1 MKGSNESLFQA
12 REFAEL
18 TKVTVRT
25 LHHYD
30 RLGLLK
36 PSRYSRAG
44 YRLYS
49 ESDVARL
56 EQIVA
61 LKFIGFSLN
70 EIKNILKH
78 GSLDLAAAL
87 RQQREAI
94 TEKRQRLDLAIQAIE
109 RAEYVVG
116 TSKDHGW
123 ETFVRIIEV
132 INMQSDMN
140 WSKKYYSEEAQKEIA
155 QRAATIPR
163 EVIEQAQQ
171 DWAILI
177 KEVDTAVA
185 AGEDPASENS
195 QALAARWSEMI
206 KGFTGGKQEIQ
217 TGLNKMYADR
227 NNWPASMPKP
237 FSDEVQ
243 AFIIEAMKQR
253 KKPVMNSQAHL
264 WAIERNIP
272 LLTEL
277 WFAMPRSL

>member
-1 MKGSNESLFQA
+1 MKGSNENLFQA

-18 TKVTVRT
+18 TGVTVRT

-61 LKFIGFSLN
+61 LKFIGFSLS
-70 EIKNILKH
+70 EIKNILKR

-94 TEKRQRLDLAIQAIE
+94 TEKRQRLDLAIAAIE

-123 ETFVRIIEV
+123 ETFVKIIEV
-132 INMQSDMN
+132 INMQADMN
-140 WSKKYYSEEAQKEIA
+140 WSQKYYSEEAQKEIE

-163 EVIEQAQQ
+163 EVIEQAQR

-177 KEVDTAVA
+177 KEVDAAVA
-185 AGEDPASENS
+185 DGEDPASEKS
-195 QALAARWSEMI
+195 QSLAARWAELI
-206 KGFTGGKQEIQ
+206 KGFTGGNQEIQ

-243 AFIIEAMKQR
+243 AFIVEAMKHRR
-253 KKPVMNSQAHL
+253 KG
-264 WAIERNIP
+264 
-272 LLTEL
+272 
-277 WFAMPRSL
+277 